1 MTRLCATNWL
11 GILGVIIALLM
22 AGTAPMQAYGQNS
35 GAQTNGGLTH
45 QEGKTAFDA
54 GKFDAAR
61 KIWIPLADAGDAAS
75 QYSLALLYKNALG
88 VKHDDAKAAYWFERA
103 AEKGLTDAQKMIG
116 LLYFAG
122 TGVPR
127 NFEKSARFYE
137 MAAQAGDAE
146 AQYMLA
152 NLYRQGRGVELNF
165 EQAAR
170 WYEAAAK
177 QGDIAA
183 QSNLARLYMEGLAFR
198 RITDR
203 LPTGLSRQPSKATEM
218 RNLV

>member
-11 GILGVIIALLM
+11 GILGVIIALLV
-22 AGTAPMQAYGQNS
+22 AGTGPTQAYGQNS

-45 QEGKTAFDA
+45 EEGKAAFEA
-54 GKFDAAR
+54 GKFDQAR
-61 KIWIPLADAGDAAS
+61 KIWIPLADAGDASS
-75 QYSLALLYKNALG
+75 QFSLALLYKNALG
-88 VKHDDAKAAYWFERA
+88 VKRDDSKAAFWFERA
-103 AEKGLTDAQKMIG
+103 AEKGMTDAQKMIG
-116 LLYFAG
+116 LLYFSG

-127 NFEKSARFYE
+127 SLDKSARFYE
-137 MAAQAGDAE
+137 MAAQSGDAE

-152 NLYRQGRGVELNF
+152 NLYRQGKGVELNF

-183 QSNLARLYMEGLAFR
+183 QSNLARLYMEGV
-198 RITDR
+198 
-203 LPTGLSRQPSKATEM
+203 G
-218 RNLV
+218 V